1 MGSYKV
7 LYDYPNYASL
17 PAVGDVSRLYITN
30 DTNTLYRWVDGAYH
44 FFTTTSV
51 PWGNIDGVLTNQTDL
66 MAVLNGKQ
74 PLITAGT
81 SAQYYRG
88 DKTFQTLNTTA
99 VPEGTNLY
107 WTDARF
113 NTGFSGKSTSNLTEG
128 SNLYYTDA
136 RFDSRLSTKSTSN
149 LTEGSN
155 LYWTNERFD
164 TRLGLKTTS
173 DLSEGS
179 NLYYTDARFD
189 TRFNTKT
196 TDNLTEGSTK
206 LYYSSSRFNADF
218 NNKNTDNLPEG
229 STNLFWTPARSRNA
243 MTLLTVGTS
252 GLATYNSTTGQL
264 NIPQYQD
271 LLVNPLVGAGAQY
284 YVPRYSGTTSLTPGL
299 IYDNGV
305 YVGINRTNPFYTLD
319 VNGTLNVQGV
329 SIYRNLAGTGE
340 RLVYVDSTGT
350 LTPAIIGSGLSLTSG
365 TLTATGTASGSIGG
379 SGTIG
384 YIPKFSGTAAITNSN
399 IQDSGSLITLGS
411 NTTINGSI
419 TNSGTQPSIGTSS
432 LPYGTMFIINLR
444 ADTNL
449 SLGAGYGTS
458 GENGL
463 RMFSSTR
470 NIVIQNGGTFTDLG
484 QRLQVTGTSYFTD
497 SLGVGTTS
505 LTGYVVNIA
514 KNITGAT
521 TAYGVRS
528 QGTVQSDVTTLVS
541 NYGSLM
547 NTAAASFTLTDFV
560 HHRSMQGTI
569 GSGSAVTNQYGY
581 FADSSMTGATNNYG
595 FYGNIALGTN
605 RYNLYMNG
613 TANNYLAGSLAIGGS
628 PVNGQSLNIVKNITG
643 NAYGFGIVQSGQIQ
657 SDVTIQGYGYINQ
670 LSTQASSFTL
680 PDYFHYFAQQQT
692 IGAGS
697 TVTNQYGFNVS
708 SSLIGATNNY
718 GFYGSIPSGSNRW
731 NIYMNGTAKN
741 YLAGSLLIGSTTD
754 AGYKLDV
761 TGTTRLQGD
770 TSISSGGLG
779 IGTTILNSHS
789 LRISKSIT
797 GSVGCY
803 GISQTGIVQ
812 SDVTS
817 NTYGYFNQS
826 NTQAT
831 AFTLGEYNHYFASQG
846 TIGSGS
852 AITTQQGFVVN
863 SNLTGATNNYGFRG
877 VIGAGT
883 NRYNIYMD
891 GTAQNYLAGA
901 LSIGVSTANASALL
915 QVDSTT
921 QGVLFPRMTTT
932 QKNAISSPA
941 TGLVIFDTTLGKL
954 CVYSTTWQT
963 ITSV

>member
-17 PAVGDVSRLYITN
+17 PAVGDISRLYITN

-113 NTGFSGKSTSNLTEG
+113 NTGFSGKSTTNLTEG

-136 RFDSRLSTKSTSN
+136 RFDSRLATKSTSN

-155 LYWTNERFD
+155 LYWTNARFD

-189 TRFNTKT
+189 TRFSTKT

-243 MTLLTVGTS
+243 LTLLTVGTS

-271 LLVNPLVGAGAQY
+271 LLVNPLVGAGTQY

-319 VNGTLNVQGV
+319 VNGTTRIQGD
-329 SIYRNLAGTGE
+329 T
-340 RLVYVDSTGT
+340 
-350 LTPAIIGSGLSLTSG
+350 II
-365 TLTATGTASGSIGG
+365 
-379 SGTIG
+379 
-384 YIPKFSGTAAITNSN
+384 F
-399 IQDSGSLITLGS
+399 SGSLG
-411 NTTINGSI
+411 
-419 TNSGTQPSIGTSS
+419 IGT
-432 LPYGTMFIINLR
+432 
-444 ADTNL
+444 
-449 SLGAGYGTS
+449 
-458 GENGL
+458 
-463 RMFSSTR
+463 
-470 NIVIQNGGTFTDLG
+470 
-484 QRLQVTGTSYFTD
+484 
-497 SLGVGTTS
+497 TT
-505 LTGYVVNIA
+505 LNGYVVNIA
-514 KNITGAT
+514 KNITGTT

-569 GSGSAVTNQYGY
+569 GSGSVVTNQYGY
-581 FADSSMTGATNNYG
+581 FADSSM
-595 FYGNIALGTN
+595 
-605 RYNLYMNG
+605 
-613 TANNYLAGSLAIGGS
+613 
-628 PVNGQSLNIVKNITG
+628 
-643 NAYGFGIVQSGQIQ
+643 
-657 SDVTIQGYGYINQ
+657 
-670 LSTQASSFTL
+670 
-680 PDYFHYFAQQQT
+680 
-692 IGAGS
+692 
-697 TVTNQYGFNVS
+697 
-708 SSLIGATNNY
+708 IGATNNY
-718 GFYGSIPSGSNRW
+718 GFYGYIPSGTNRW
-731 NIYMNGTAKN
+731 NLYMNGTAKN
-741 YLAGSLLIGSTTD
+741 YLNGSLLIGSTAD

-761 TGTTRLQGD
+761 TGTTRFL
-770 TSISSGGLG
+770 
-779 IGTTILNSHS
+779 GTTASDSAS
-789 LRISKSIT
+789 L
-797 GSVGCY
+797 GSELAGVAASG
-803 GISQTGIVQ
+803 T
-812 SDVTS
+812 
-817 NTYGYFNQS
+817 NW
-826 NTQAT
+826 
-831 AFTLGEYNHYFASQG
+831 TL
-846 TIGSGS
+846 
-852 AITTQQGFVVN
+852 
-863 SNLTGATNNYGFRG
+863 
-877 VIGAGT
+877 AGT
-883 NRYNIYMD
+883 NLNVGGYTHTTGSTTALTTSLAAVIGTYYQITYTITGRTAGSITIDYGGTSTSVSSSGNTGPLASSTAVLTITPTTDFD
-891 GTAQNYLAGA
+891 GTVV
-901 LSIGVSTANASALL
+901 LSIKSIGTSSASITFANSSGTSNIEIRASSDTTNTFIGLNAGSRFNSPLSSSNTFIGANAGRNNTTGNSNIFISAGNGNNIGDRNTAVGGLNANTVGSYNATVGFGGLDRLISGSNNVALGYIAGRNISGGSTNSTIQNDSIFIGSSSRPLADNQTNQIVIGNSSTGLGSNTTVLGNNSTTLTALYGAVITGGTSINASAQL

-921 QGVLFPRMTTT
+921 KGVLFPRMTTT

-941 TGLVIFDTTLGKL
+941 VGLIIYDTTLNKL
-954 CVYSTTWQT
+954 CVYTGSWQT
-963 ITSV
+963 ITSA